1 MIRSIE
7 LKNIA
12 LIESAVID
20 FTDGL
25 NVLSGETGSGKS
37 VIIDSI
43 NFVLGAKADKT
54 MIRFGE
60 DQCSVSAV
68 FDISDSPRVKEML
81 IEMDVEISDEL
92 IITRKFSVDS
102 KNSIRVNGQPFT
114 VGMLRDITSHLVDVH
129 GQSEHYSLLK
139 QSEQLKV
146 LDKYVGEAINH
157 HKDKISDCV
166 TSLKAIDKS
175 LSGFGGSES
184 ERAIRADIL
193 KFQIEEIESAELSSD
208 EEEEL
213 ISKRKLIQSAE
224 KLSSSFSGAIS
235 ALSSDDC
242 AIDLVNKSLHDI
254 NQISSLDDK
263 YFAISERLKSVSVE
277 LNDISATL
285 EDYSSECSFDEAD
298 ADKIENRLDKIKSI
312 KKKYGIDIES
322 VLSFL
327 QNAKEEYSR
336 LINFDE
342 EYSKLIAEKKKYID
356 QLNKLYF
363 ELSDLRRKNAVKLCE
378 NVEKQL
384 AELGMK
390 GAKFSIDFDDLKE
403 VSDSP
408 YSENGADEIEFMF
421 SANLGEPLKPM
432 SKIISGGEMSRFML
446 ALKVIIA
453 DYQDIKTYIF
463 DEIDTGI
470 SGNIA
475 RIVAEKFADISL
487 SVQVIA
493 ISHLPQICAMSDN
506 SLLISKN
513 EENGKTFTN
522 VLKLNE
528 TQKISEVI
536 RLIGGDVGS
545 DAAQKHAEEMIEKA
559 NLFKKHL

>member
-146 LDKYVGEAINH
+146 LDKYVGEAINPL
-157 HKDKISDCV
+157 KDKISDCV

-235 ALSSDDC
+235 ALSGDDC

>member
-235 ALSSDDC
+235 ALSGDDC

>member
-81 IEMDVEISDEL
+81 TEMDVEISDEL

-146 LDKYVGEAINH
+146 LDKYVGEAINPL
-157 HKDKISDCV
+157 KDKISECV

-193 KFQIEEIESAELSSD
+193 KFQIGEIESAELSSD

-285 EDYSSECSFDEAD
+285 EDYSSECTFDEAD
-298 ADKIENRLDKIKSI
+298 ADRIENRLDKIKSI

-390 GAKFSIDFDDLKE
+390 GAKFSIDFEDLKE

>member
-1 MIRSIE
+1 MIKSIE

-81 IEMDVEISDEL
+81 TEMDVEISDEL

-157 HKDKISDCV
+157 LKDKISDCV

-193 KFQIEEIESAELSSD
+193 KFQIGEIESAELSSG

-235 ALSSDDC
+235 ALSGDDC

-298 ADKIENRLDKIKSI
+298 ADRIENRLDKIKSI

-342 EYSKLIAEKKKYID
+342 EYSKLIAEKKNYID

-390 GAKFSIDFDDLKE
+390 GAKFSIDFEDLKE

-408 YSENGADEIEFMF
+408 YSENGADVIEFMF

>member
-157 HKDKISDCV
+157 LKDKISDCV

-235 ALSSDDC
+235 ALSGDDC